1 MKRTVHVVL
10 ASMFTLLTAC
20 GGGGGDGGGTT
31 QPTRAA
37 ASITL
42 TPASTGPF
50 VSVTETRGVTA
61 SVLDASSVAITNAP
75 VTWSSSNASVA
86 TVSGSGTSA
95 TITSVG
101 NGSATITAT
110 SGAASATLA
119 VDVAQKFVTLT
130 VVGPTAA
137 MAIGA
142 NGQVQA
148 VARDAKNAPITS
160 ATGVTYVTNDRTKVL
175 VDNTGTITAISPGTT
190 TIGASLTR
198 DGVTASGTANISV
211 AGPVA
216 GTSSVTVQATTANT
230 FTPPSVNVN
239 LGGTVAYAFGTVD
252 HNVIFSGAGA
262 PSDIPVSV
270 NTTISR
276 TFNTLGTF
284 NYTCTLHAGM
294 NGTVIVS
301 AASIFA
307 QMNGANERPTANNST
322 ANGAA
327 VFTRSG
333 GTVNYTVAFQ
343 GIASAPTGLH
353 IHAPASASQVAGIL
367 VDLMP
372 VPYPNASGVVTGSFT
387 ASSIR
392 PIGAAPAISLDSLF
406 VLLTGGNAYVN
417 VHSQTFLAGEIRG
430 QTSQP

>member
-1 MKRTVHVVL
+1 
-10 ASMFTLLTAC
+10 
-20 GGGGGDGGGTT
+20 
-31 QPTRAA
+31 
-37 ASITL
+37 
-42 TPASTGPF
+42 
-50 VSVTETRGVTA
+50 
-61 SVLDASSVAITNAP
+61 
-75 VTWSSSNASVA
+75 
-86 TVSGSGTSA
+86 VSGSGTSA
-95 TITSVG
+95 TITSTG

-142 NGQVQA
+142 NAQVQA
-148 VARDAKNAPITS
+148 VARDARNAPIAGAS
-160 ATGVTYVTNDRTKVL
+160 GAAFVTNDRTKVI
-175 VDNTGTITAISPGTT
+175 VDNTGTITAIAPGATT
-190 TIGASLTR
+190 VGASLTR
-198 DGVTASGTANISV
+198 DGVTASGTASV
-211 AGPVA
+211 SVSAPVA
-216 GTSSVTVQATTANT
+216 GTSSATVQATTSNT
-230 FTPPSVNVN
+230 FTPPSVNLNV
-239 LGGTVAYAFGTVD
+239 GGTVAYAFGTVD

-262 PSDIPVSV
+262 PSDVPVSV

-276 TFNTLGTF
+276 TFANIGTF

-353 IHAPASASQVAGIL
+353 IHAPGNATQVAGIL

-372 VPYPNASGVVTGSFT
+372 TPYPNSSGVVTGSFT
-387 ASSIR
+387 AANIR
-392 PIGAAPAISLDSLF
+392 PIGSASPISLDSLF
-406 VLLTGGNAYVN
+406 VLLTTSNAYVN
-417 VHSQTFLAGEIRG
+417 VHSQTFLSGEIRG
-430 QTSQP
+430 QTTQP